1 MASPQ
6 RASGLTLWSALG
18 TVYLVWGSTYL
29 AIAFAVE
36 SLPPLLSA
44 GIRFLTAGI
53 LICLWFV
60 LRGLP
65 LRATFREIA
74 GSATVGLFLL
84 LGGNGLV
91 VLAERTVPSGV
102 TALVVASVPLWI
114 VVLRGI
120 IGERV
125 GRDLIAGVLLGL
137 LGVAILVIPG
147 GLNGT
152 LDPYGLA
159 ILLGATISWAIG
171 TFVSPRLRSP
181 RIALLSTAYQ
191 MLAGGSA
198 LVVVGVLRGEAANL
212 DPASF
217 SVRSLVALA
226 YLVVFGSI
234 VAFTAYTWLL
244 QHAPVSL
251 VATYAFVNPVVA
263 VILGAL
269 FRGEPITP
277 AIVAGA
283 FVIVTAVAFIL
294 WRQQANRAASQPQV
308 AAAAD

>member
-1 MASPQ
+1 
-6 RASGLTLWSALG
+6 
-18 TVYLVWGSTYL
+18 
-29 AIAFAVE
+29 
-36 SLPPLLSA
+36 LPPLLSA

-198 LVVVGVLRGEAANL
+198 LVVVGVLRGEAAHL

>member
-198 LVVVGVLRGEAANL
+198 LVVVGVLRGEAAHL

-244 QHAPVSL
+244 QH
-251 VATYAFVNPVVA
+251 VVA

>member
-198 LVVVGVLRGEAANL
+198 LVVVGVLRGEAAHL

>member
-44 GIRFLTAGI
+44 GIRFLTAGV

-198 LVVVGVLRGEAANL
+198 LVVVGVLRGEAAHL

-217 SVRSLVALA
+217 SVRSRVASMPCCSSQKITFDSPLIGPTSMRCWRPSTDA
-226 YLVVFGSI
+226 G
-234 VAFTAYTWLL
+234 TAL
-244 QHAPVSL
+244 
-251 VATYAFVNPVVA
+251 
-263 VILGAL
+263 
-269 FRGEPITP
+269 
-277 AIVAGA
+277 
-283 FVIVTAVAFIL
+283 
-294 WRQQANRAASQPQV
+294 
-308 AAAAD
+308 

>member
-1 MASPQ
+1 ME
-6 RASGLTLWSALG
+6 RDD
-18 TVYLVWGSTYL
+18 
-29 AIAFAVE
+29 
-36 SLPPLLSA
+36 SLRRH
-44 GIRFLTAGI
+44 IFI
-53 LICLWFV
+53 LRCDPRPRRIP
-60 LRGLP
+60 RG
-65 LRATFREIA
+65 
-74 GSATVGLFLL
+74 
-84 LGGNGLV
+84 
-91 VLAERTVPSGV
+91 

-198 LVVVGVLRGEAANL
+198 LVVVGVLRGEAAPL
-212 DPASF
+212 DPASL
-217 SVRSLVALA
+217 SVRLLVALA

-251 VATYAFVNPVVA
+251 VEAYAFVNPVVA

-269 FRGEPITP
+269 LGGEPITP
-277 AIVAGA
+277 AIGAGA

>member
-198 LVVVGVLRGEAANL
+198 LVVVGVLRGEAAHL

-217 SVRSLVALA
+217 SVRSLVALT